1 MMKPKVVTIGVYG
14 AAEDAF
20 FSTLQEAGVDTFVD
34 IRRRRGVRGAA
45 YAFAN
50 SQRLQAR
57 LAELGIRYVHLL
69 ELAPTEAVRDYQRAA
84 DARSK
89 APKRARSELSP
100 AFAEAYQREILEP
113 QTPQLFLDAL
123 PEDARVVALFC
134 VEREAAACHR
144 SLVAAWLAEQLKVK
158 VEHLV
163 PEE

>member
-1 MMKPKVVTIGVYG
+1 MLKVVTIGVYG
-14 AAEDAF
+14 ASEAGF
-20 FSTLQEAGVDTFVD
+20 FGALQEAGVDTFID

-50 SQRLQAR
+50 SQRLQTR

-89 APKRARSELSP
+89 APRRERSQISP
-100 AFAEAYQREILEP
+100 AFAEAYRREILEP
-113 QTPQLFLDAL
+113 QTAQLFVDAL
-123 PEDARVVALFC
+123 PDDARVVALFC

-144 SLVAAWLAEQLKVK
+144 SLAAAWLAEELAVD
-158 VEHLV
+158 VEHIV
-163 PEE
+163 PEG

>member
-1 MMKPKVVTIGVYG
+1 MKPKIVTIGVYG
-14 AAEDAF
+14 ASEEVF
-20 FSTLQEAGVDTFVD
+20 FGALQEAGVDTLVD
-34 IRRRRGVRGAA
+34 VRRRRGVRGAP

-113 QTPQLFLDAL
+113 QTPQVFLEAL

-134 VEREAAACHR
+134 VEREAEACHR
-144 SLVAAWLAEQLKVK
+144 SLVASWLAEQLEVA
-158 VEHLV
+158 VEHIV

>member
-1 MMKPKVVTIGVYG
+1 MLKVVTIGVYG
-14 AAEDAF
+14 ASEAGF
-20 FSTLQEAGVDTFVD
+20 FGALQEAGVDTFID

-50 SQRLQAR
+50 SQRLQTR

-89 APKRARSELSP
+89 ATRRERSQISP
-100 AFAEAYQREILEP
+100 AFAEAYRREILEP
-113 QTPQLFLDAL
+113 QTAQLFVDAL
-123 PEDARVVALFC
+123 PDDARVVALFC

-144 SLVAAWLAEQLKVK
+144 SLAAAWLAEELAVD
-158 VEHLV
+158 VEHIV
-163 PEE
+163 PEG